1 MDMIPSYRQNNNPT
15 AYEVAQSLIGQ
26 YQIIAQII
34 EDLSIDSEAANAE
47 WERGFINK
55 DKIESVEMLGL
66 PFTHRSNIYT
76 RLNFIR

>member
-1 MDMIPSYRQNNNPT
+1 
-15 AYEVAQSLIGQ
+15 LIGQ

-34 EDLSIDSEAANAE
+34 VDLSRYSEAANAE

-55 DKIESVEMLGL
+55 DNIESVEMLGL